1 MKLKR
6 RFRRIGFHLLRL
18 FARQVGRGGMQRL
31 RRVGQAC
38 GDWHHRLTPRTRR
51 ALGFQ
56 IQQALHQHPQI
67 AQASAWLREAY
78 RINDRAVLELLAMYS
93 GSVSLDD
100 ISAACTITDLDHL
113 DQALARGKGVVMLG
127 MHMGNGV
134 AMAVHLA
141 RRGYPMAVIYREAG
155 KIEPGFFRDGLS
167 SLELEAI
174 PAAPASVGVRRMLK
188 ILKDNRILFILMD
201 QAVRDGGVPA
211 QFLGKQMSMPPGPAE
226 LARRTGAA
234 VVPALLEGVDPCWH
248 FRMGQPVWLS
258 PAQPLEANVQN
269 LTGIMQNHIEKR
281 PQWWTWHQRRW
292 SRYPFSD
299 IAE

>member
-6 RFRRIGFHLLRL
+6 CLRRTGFHLLRL
-18 FARQVGRGGMQRL
+18 FAQGVGHGGMQRL
-31 RRVGQAC
+31 RTVGHAC
-38 GDWHHRLTPRTRR
+38 GDWHYRLTPGVRR
-51 ALGFQ
+51 GLNRQMRHALRD
-56 IQQALHQHPQI
+56 HPQV
-67 AQASAWLREAY
+67 AQAGQWLREAY

-100 ISAACTITDLDHL
+100 ISAACKVEDPDYL
-113 DQALARGKGVVMLG
+113 DQALGHGRGVVMLG

-141 RRGYPMAVIYREAG
+141 CLGYPVAVIYREAG
-155 KIEPGFFRDGLS
+155 KIEPGFFRDGIE
-167 SLELEAI
+167 SLGLEAI
-174 PAAPASVGVRRMLK
+174 PAAPAAIGFRRMLK
-188 ILKDNRILFILMD
+188 VLKDNRILFILMD
-201 QAVRDGGVPA
+201 QAMKDGGVTA

-234 VVPALLEGVDPCWH
+234 VVPALLEGVDPCWA
-248 FRMGQPVWLS
+248 FRMGQPVWLNPKGS
-258 PAQPLEANVQN
+258 LEADVQN
-269 LTGIMQNHIEKR
+269 LTRIMQNHIEKR

-292 SRYPFSD
+292 SRYAFSD